1 MAMCSGC
8 GGFARQNPST
18 ARSAFADFGCIS
30 PNARGYKTA
39 SAVSPCAKIPCSFG
53 NSRFVMSPLH
63 TYRVC
68 GRPQIRSGHVTG
80 NCDPDHILA
89 EIKERGVFEFTVTMT
104 AVQNCS
110 LH

>member
-1 MAMCSGC
+1 M
-8 GGFARQNPST
+8 
-18 ARSAFADFGCIS
+18 DFL
-30 PNARGYKTA
+30 AWT
-39 SAVSPCAKIPCSFG
+39 
-53 NSRFVMSPLH
+53 

-80 NCDPDHILA
+80 HCDPDHILA
-89 EIKERGVFEFTVTMT
+89 EIKESGVFEFTVTMT